1 MKIRFKKLSP
11 SAVVPTKAHESD
23 AGFDMTSVEEV
34 TIEPNSR
41 YAINTGIAVEI
52 PLGYYGMVL
61 GRSGNTM
68 RKGLVG
74 QTGIIDTGYYDAIK
88 VMAFNTTE
96 TPIKVNV
103 GDRVGQL
110 LIVPHLECDFEEGD
124 FTANNRGGGFGNS
137 GGNVL

>member
-1 MKIRFKKLSP
+1 MKIRFKKLSQH
-11 SAVVPTKAHESD
+11 AVVPTKAHQSD
-23 AGFDMTSVEEV
+23 AGFDLTSVEDI

-41 YAINTGIAVEI
+41 HAIDTGIAVEV
-52 PLGYYGMVL
+52 PLGYSGKVL

-88 VMAFNTTE
+88 VMAFNTTNE
-96 TPIKVNV
+96 PIKINI

-110 LIVPHLECDFEEGD
+110 LIVPHLMCDFEEGD
-124 FTANNRGGGFGNS
+124 FTADNRGGGFGS
-137 GGNVL
+137 TGM

>member
-1 MKIRFKKLSP
+1 MNIRFKKLSP
-11 SAVVPTKAHESD
+11 SAVIPRKAHASD
-23 AGFDMTSVEEV
+23 AGFDLASVEDI

-41 YAINTGIAVEI
+41 HAIDTGIAVEI
-52 PLGYYGMVL
+52 PMGHYGMVL

-88 VMAFNTTE
+88 VMAFNTTDE
-96 TPIKVNV
+96 PIKINI

-110 LIVPHLECDFEEGD
+110 LIVPHLMCDFVEGD
-124 FTANNRGGGFGNS
+124 FTADNRGGGFGS
-137 GGNVL
+137 TGM

>member
-11 SAVVPTKAHESD
+11 SAVVPTKAHASD

-96 TPIKVNV
+96 KPIKINI

-124 FTANNRGGGFGNS
+124 FTVHNRGGGFGHS

>member
-1 MKIRFKKLSP
+1 MKIKFKKLSP
-11 SAVVPTKAHESD
+11 SAVMPTKAHASD
-23 AGFDMTSVEEV
+23 AGFDLASVEEV

-96 TPIKVNV
+96 TPIKINI

-124 FTANNRGGGFGNS
+124 FTANNRGGRLEHS

>member
-11 SAVVPTKAHESD
+11 SAVVPTKAHQSD
-23 AGFDMTSVEEV
+23 AGFDLESVEDI
-34 TIEPNSR
+34 TINPNSR
-41 YAINTGIAVEI
+41 HAIDTGIAVEV

-68 RKGLVG
+68 IKGLVG

-88 VMAFNTTE
+88 VMAFNTTNE
-96 TPIKVNV
+96 PIKINK

-110 LIVPHLECDFEEGD
+110 LIVPHLMCDFEEGD
-124 FTANNRGGGFGNS
+124 FTADNRGGGFGS
-137 GGNVL
+137 TGM

>member
-1 MKIRFKKLSP
+1 MKIKFKKLSQ
-11 SAVVPTKAHESD
+11 SAVMPCKAHASD
-23 AGFDMTSVEEV
+23 AGFDLASVEEV

-96 TPIKVNV
+96 TPIKINI

-110 LIVPHLECDFEEGD
+110 IIVPHLECDFEEGD
-124 FTANNRGGGFGNS
+124 FTANNRGGGFGHS

>member
-1 MKIRFKKLSP
+1 MKIKFKKLSQH
-11 SAVVPTKAHESD
+11 AVVPTKAHQSD
-23 AGFDMTSVEEV
+23 AGFDLASVEDI

-41 YAINTGIAVEI
+41 HAIDTGIAVEI
-52 PLGYYGMVL
+52 PMGHFGMVL

-88 VMAFNTTE
+88 VMAFNTTDE
-96 TPIKVNV
+96 PIQINI

-110 LIVPHLECDFEEGD
+110 LIVPHLMCDFVEGD
-124 FTANNRGGGFGNS
+124 FTVDNRGGGFGS
-137 GGNVL
+137 TGM

>member
-1 MKIRFKKLSP
+1 MKIKFKKLSS
-11 SAVVPTKAHESD
+11 SAVVPRKAHASD
-23 AGFDMTSVEEV
+23 AGFDLASVEEV
-34 TIEPNSR
+34 VIEPNSR

-96 TPIKVNV
+96 TPIKINI

-110 LIVPHLECDFEEGD
+110 LIVPHLMCDFEEGD
-124 FTANNRGGGFGNS
+124 FTANNRGGGFGHS

>member
-1 MKIRFKKLSP
+1 MKIKFKKLSP
-11 SAVVPTKAHESD
+11 SAVVPTKAHQSD
-23 AGFDMTSVEEV
+23 AGFDLASVEDI
-34 TIEPNSR
+34 TIEHNSR
-41 YAINTGIAVEI
+41 HAIDTGIAVEV

-88 VMAFNTTE
+88 VMAFNTTDE
-96 TPIKVNV
+96 QIKINK

-110 LIVPHLECDFEEGD
+110 LIVPHLMCDFEEGD
-124 FTANNRGGGFGNS
+124 FTADNRGGGFGS
-137 GGNVL
+137 TGM

>member
-1 MKIRFKKLSP
+1 MKIKFKKLSP
-11 SAVVPTKAHESD
+11 SAVIPTKAHASD
-23 AGFDMTSVEEV
+23 AGFDLTSVEEV

-96 TPIKVNV
+96 NPIKINI

-124 FTANNRGGGFGNS
+124 FTVHNRGGGFGHS

>member
-1 MKIRFKKLSP
+1 MKIKFKKLSP
-11 SAVVPTKAHESD
+11 SAVVPTKAHQSD
-23 AGFDMTSVEEV
+23 AGFDLASVEDI
-34 TIEPNSR
+34 TIESNSR
-41 YAINTGIAVEI
+41 HAIDTGIAVEV

-88 VMAFNTTE
+88 VMAFNTTDE
-96 TPIKVNV
+96 PIQINI

-110 LIVPHLECDFEEGD
+110 LIVPHLMCDFEEGD
-124 FTANNRGGGFGNS
+124 FTADNRGGGFGS
-137 GGNVL
+137 TGM

>member
-1 MKIRFKKLSP
+1 MKIKFKKLSA
-11 SAVVPTKAHESD
+11 SAVVPTKAHQSD
-23 AGFDMTSVEEV
+23 AGFDLASVEDI

-41 YAINTGIAVEI
+41 HAIETGIAVEV

-88 VMAFNTTE
+88 VMAFNTTDE
-96 TPIKVNV
+96 QIKINK

-110 LIVPHLECDFEEGD
+110 LIVPHLMCDFEEGD
-124 FTANNRGGGFGNS
+124 FTADNRGGGFGS
-137 GGNVL
+137 TGM

>member
-1 MKIRFKKLSP
+1 MKIKFKKLSP
-11 SAVVPTKAHESD
+11 SAVMPRKAHASD
-23 AGFDMTSVEEV
+23 AGFDLTSVEEV
-34 TIEPNSR
+34 IIEPNSR

-88 VMAFNTTE
+88 VMAFNTTNE
-96 TPIKVNV
+96 PIKINK

-110 LIVPHLECDFEEGD
+110 LMMPHLMCDFVEGD
-124 FTANNRGGGFGNS
+124 FTADNRGGGFGS
-137 GGNVL
+137 TGM

>member
-11 SAVVPTKAHESD
+11 SAVVPTKAHASD
-23 AGFDMTSVEEV
+23 AGFDMTSVEDV
-34 TIEPNSR
+34 VIEPNSR

-74 QTGIIDTGYYDAIK
+74 HTGIIDTGYYDAIK

-96 TPIKVNV
+96 NPIKINV

-110 LIVPHLECDFEEGD
+110 IIVPHLMCDFEEGD
-124 FTANNRGGGFGNS
+124 FTVHNRGGGFGHS

>member
-1 MKIRFKKLSP
+1 M
-11 SAVVPTKAHESD
+11 PTKAHASD
-23 AGFDMTSVEEV
+23 AGFDLASVEEV

-74 QTGIIDTGYYDAIK
+74 QTGIIDTGYYDEIK

-96 TPIKVNV
+96 TPIKINV

-110 LIVPHLECDFEEGD
+110 LIVPHLMCDFVEGD
-124 FTANNRGGGFGNS
+124 FTSNNRGGGFGHS
-137 GGNVL
+137 GGNVV

>member
-1 MKIRFKKLSP
+1 MKIKFKKLSP
-11 SAVVPTKAHESD
+11 IAVVPRKAHASD

-96 TPIKVNV
+96 TPIKINV

-110 LIVPHLECDFEEGD
+110 LIVPHLECDFEEGG
-124 FTANNRGGGFGNS
+124 FTANNRGGGFGHS

>member
-1 MKIRFKKLSP
+1 MKIKFKKLSP
-11 SAVVPTKAHESD
+11 SAVMPRKAHQSD
-23 AGFDMTSVEEV
+23 AGFDLASVEDI

-41 YAINTGIAVEI
+41 HAIDTGIAVEV

-88 VMAFNTTE
+88 VMAFNTTDG
-96 TPIKVNV
+96 PIQIKI

-124 FTANNRGGGFGNS
+124 FTADNRGGGFGS
-137 GGNVL
+137 TGM

>member
-11 SAVVPTKAHESD
+11 SAVMPRKAHASD
-23 AGFDMTSVEEV
+23 AGFDLTSVEEV
-34 TIEPNSR
+34 IIEPNSR

-88 VMAFNTTE
+88 VMAFNTTNE
-96 TPIKVNV
+96 PIKINK

-110 LIVPHLECDFEEGD
+110 LMVPHLMCYFEEGD
-124 FTANNRGGGFGNS
+124 FTADNRGGGFGS
-137 GGNVL
+137 TGM